1 MAGTSR
7 YSLNRGRRPRRCRFN
22 TDNYQPGD
30 RKPHLTS
37 KTPFEAAAG
46 IVNACQA
53 LPTVI
58 TGGQPTANHLRA
70 LKDAGADILLDLRDP
85 MESRPFDEPALAHEV
100 GLEYINVPVSS
111 ATLNDATLE
120 RVLAV
125 YRNAGEKKIFV
136 HCAGGNRV
144 GATLLPHFMI
154 DLGMEE
160 EDAIEQA
167 MRVGLRSPEMLEWGL
182 DYARRNPSGTRP

>member
-1 MAGTSR
+1 MTVKS
-7 YSLNRGRRPRRCRFN
+7 
-22 TDNYQPGD
+22 
-30 RKPHLTS
+30 
-37 KTPFEAAAG
+37 PFEAAAG

-53 LPTVI
+53 LPTVT
-58 TGGQPTANHLRA
+58 TGGQPTADHLRA
-70 LKDAGADILLDLRDP
+70 LKEAGAEILLDLRDP
-85 MESRPFDEPALAHEV
+85 MEQRPFDEPGLAREV

-120 RVLAV
+120 RVLTV

-182 DYARRNPSGTRP
+182 DYARRNAGGKRA

>member
-1 MAGTSR
+1 MT
-7 YSLNRGRRPRRCRFN
+7 
-22 TDNYQPGD
+22 
-30 RKPHLTS
+30 
-37 KTPFEAAAG
+37 KTTFDAAAG

-53 LPTVI
+53 LPTVT
-58 TGGQPTANHLRA
+58 TGGQPSANHLRA
-70 LKDAGADILLDLRDP
+70 LKEAGAEILLDLRDP
-85 MESRPFDEPALAHEV
+85 MEPRSYDEASLAREV

-120 RVLAV
+120 RVLTV
-125 YRNAGEKKIFV
+125 YRNAGDKKIFV

-182 DYARRNPSGTRP
+182 DYARRNAGGKRS

>member
-1 MAGTSR
+1 MSR
-7 YSLNRGRRPRRCRFN
+7 
-22 TDNYQPGD
+22 
-30 RKPHLTS
+30 
-37 KTPFEAAAG
+37 TPIAAAAG
-46 IVNACQA
+46 IVNACQV

-58 TGGQPTANHLRA
+58 TGGQPSAGHLRA
-70 LKDAGADILLDLRDP
+70 LREAGAEILLDLRDP
-85 MESRPFDEPALAHEV
+85 MELRTFDESALAREV
-100 GLEYINVPVSS
+100 GWEYINIPVSS

-125 YRNAGEKKIFV
+125 YRNAGDKQIFV
-136 HCAGGNRV
+136 HCGSGNRV

-167 MRVGLRSPEMLEWGL
+167 MRVGLRSSEMLEWGL
-182 DYARRNPSGTRP
+182 DYARRKAVERNP

>member
-1 MAGTSR
+1 MTGKN
-7 YSLNRGRRPRRCRFN
+7 L
-22 TDNYQPGD
+22 
-30 RKPHLTS
+30 
-37 KTPFEAAAG
+37 FEAAAG

-53 LPTVI
+53 LPTVT

-70 LKDAGADILLDLRDP
+70 LKEAGAEILLDLRDP
-85 MESRPFDEPALAHEV
+85 MEQRSYDEPGLARDI

-136 HCAGGNRV
+136 HCGSGNRV

-154 DLGMEE
+154 DLAMEE

-167 MRVGLRSPEMLEWGL
+167 MRIGLRSPEMLEWGL
-182 DYARRNPSGTRP
+182 DYARRNAGGTRS

>member
-1 MAGTSR
+1 M
-7 YSLNRGRRPRRCRFN
+7 
-22 TDNYQPGD
+22 
-30 RKPHLTS
+30 S
-37 KTPFEAAAG
+37 KTPFTAAAG
-46 IVNACQA
+46 IVNACQV
-53 LPTVI
+53 LPTVV
-58 TGGQPTANHLRA
+58 TGGQPSAAHLRA
-70 LKDAGADILLDLRDP
+70 LKEAGADILLDLRDP
-85 MESRPFDEPALAHEV
+85 MEARAFDEPSAAREI

-125 YRNAGEKKIFV
+125 YRNAGEKQIFV
-136 HCAGGNRV
+136 HCAGGGRV

-160 EDAIEQA
+160 EDAIDQA

-182 DYARRNPSGTRP
+182 EYARRKTAERNP

>member
-1 MAGTSR
+1 VGDGAQQLKQVQENVMKISR
-7 YSLNRGRRPRRCRFN
+7 SLAATVTVCALEICANSALAIPDPINDFLQTYTG
-22 TDNYQPGD
+22 
-30 RKPHLTS
+30 PH
-37 KTPFEAAAG
+37 
-46 IVNACQA
+46 
-53 LPTVI
+53 
-58 TGGQPTANHLRA
+58 
-70 LKDAGADILLDLRDP
+70 GADLDVV
-85 MESRPFDEPALAHEV
+85 SSEV
-100 GLEYINVPVSS
+100 GLIGGEFHLT

-120 RVLAV
+120 RVLTV

-136 HCAGGNRV
+136 HCGSGNRV

-182 DYARRNPSGTRP
+182 DYARRNAADTAP

>member
-1 MAGTSR
+1 MAHYLVVLETR
-7 YSLNRGRRPRRCRFN
+7 AETHPPRKE
-22 TDNYQPGD
+22 TVTT
-30 RKPHLTS
+30 KS
-37 KTPFEAAAG
+37 PFEAAAG

-53 LPTVI
+53 LPTVT
-58 TGGQPTANHLRA
+58 TGGQPSADHLRS
-70 LKDAGADILLDLRDP
+70 LKEAGAEILLDLRDP
-85 MESRPFDEPALAHEV
+85 MEARQFDEPGLAREV

-144 GATLLPHFMI
+144 GATLLPHFMV

-182 DYARRNPSGTRP
+182 DYARRKATEKRP

>member
-1 MAGTSR
+1 MTR
-7 YSLNRGRRPRRCRFN
+7 
-22 TDNYQPGD
+22 
-30 RKPHLTS
+30 
-37 KTPFEAAAG
+37 TPFDAAAG
-46 IVNACQA
+46 IVNVCQA
-53 LPTVI
+53 LPTVT
-58 TGGQPTANHLRA
+58 TGGQPSASHLQA
-70 LKDAGADILLDLRDP
+70 LKEAGAEILLDLRDP
-85 MESRPFDEPALAHEV
+85 MEPRPYDEASLAREV

-120 RVLAV
+120 RVLTV
-125 YRNAGEKKIFV
+125 YRNAGDKKIFV

-182 DYARRNPSGTRP
+182 DYARRNAGGARP

>member
-1 MAGTSR
+1 M
-7 YSLNRGRRPRRCRFN
+7 
-22 TDNYQPGD
+22 
-30 RKPHLTS
+30 S
-37 KTPFEAAAG
+37 KTPFTAAAG

-58 TGGQPTANHLRA
+58 SGGQPSAAHLRA
-70 LKDAGADILLDLRDP
+70 LREAGAEILLDLRDP
-85 MESRPFDEPALAHEV
+85 MERRPFDEPALAKEV
-100 GLEYINVPVSS
+100 GLEYINIPVSS

-125 YRNAGEKKIFV
+125 YRNAGEKQIFV

-154 DLGMEE
+154 DLAMEE

-182 DYARRNPSGTRP
+182 DYARRKVMERNS

>member
-1 MAGTSR
+1 M
-7 YSLNRGRRPRRCRFN
+7 
-22 TDNYQPGD
+22 
-30 RKPHLTS
+30 S
-37 KTPFEAAAG
+37 KTPFEATTG

-58 TGGQPTANHLRA
+58 TGGQPSAAHLRA

-85 MESRPFDEPALAHEV
+85 MEQRTFDEPALAREV

-111 ATLNDATLE
+111 STLNDATLE
-120 RVLAV
+120 RVLTV
-125 YRNAGEKKIFV
+125 YRNAGDKQVFV
-136 HCAGGNRV
+136 HCAGGSRV
-144 GATLLPHFMI
+144 GATLLPHFII

-182 DYARRNPSGTRP
+182 EYARRKTAGK

>member
-1 MAGTSR
+1 MTAQS
-7 YSLNRGRRPRRCRFN
+7 
-22 TDNYQPGD
+22 
-30 RKPHLTS
+30 
-37 KTPFEAAAG
+37 PFEAAAG
-46 IVNACQA
+46 IVNACQV
-53 LPTVI
+53 LPTMT
-58 TGGQPTANHLRA
+58 TGGQPSADHLRA
-70 LKDAGADILLDLRDP
+70 LKAAGAEIVLDLRDP
-85 MESRPFDEPALAHEV
+85 MEPRPYDESGLARDI

-136 HCAGGNRV
+136 HCGSGNRV
-144 GATLLPHFMI
+144 GATLLPHFVI

-182 DYARRNPSGTRP
+182 DYARRNLGGSRP